1 MNMIIGEPDAGTK
14 RIAQL
19 KHLDALLGH
28 PSTRP
33 KGYSTFSK
41 ETTANAMRS
50 IKALFSEAG
59 RSPDVQ
65 LTDERYQTLFAK
77 IKWKFGDI
85 FDAIDFLSAYG
96 RDDIFNQQRLS
107 VISLSQPDVPQ
118 GSGCCQLLSRESES
132 RCECREDSCL
142 ICAFE
147 DPQLQDVE
155 EFLAA
160 PRDTTPP
167 SNPTT
172 TASSLWSPDVSVAD
186 LDRAPCP
193 HTQTHRLF
201 SFLAA
206 HLTRR
211 GYDSSLPR
219 SVEQLRQ
226 DIMTAWR
233 KVQATAGGWKWSATD
248 EFPPNERN
256 VPVTVECDGGVML
269 RYHIY
274 ATAHGEGV
282 PRVLTFCF
290 VGEWELLV

>member
-14 RIAQL
+14 RIVQL

-33 KGYSTFSK
+33 KGYSTFNK

-50 IKALFSEAG
+50 IKALFSEPD
-59 RSPDVQ
+59 RLPDVQ
-65 LTDERYQTLFAK
+65 LTDERYQVSLAK
-77 IKWKFGDI
+77 IKWIFGDI

-96 RDDIFNQQRLS
+96 RDDIFNQKRLS
-107 VISLSQPDVPQ
+107 VISLSEPDVPQ
-118 GSGCCQLLSRESES
+118 GGECCQQLSRGSEF
-132 RCECREDSCL
+132 RCECREDGCL

-147 DPQLQDVE
+147 DPQDVDVDD
-155 EFLAA
+155 FLAA
-160 PRDTTPP
+160 PRDTTPL
-167 SNPTT
+167 SNLTT

-206 HLTRR
+206 RLTRR

-226 DIMTAWR
+226 T
-233 KVQATAGGWKWSATD
+233 S
-248 EFPPNERN
+248 
-256 VPVTVECDGGVML
+256 
-269 RYHIY
+269 
-274 ATAHGEGV
+274 
-282 PRVLTFCF
+282 
-290 VGEWELLV
+290 